1 MSVYIGVVLSR
12 HVARGSWH
20 VSIVSA
26 HRVSSRVDICVLQ
39 HIRSGLSRVRLKTA
53 HGGEQRSAK
62 TFVCVLFLFLLC
74 CASRSCVLGTCADL
88 LSPPALLC
96 HVAVCVWV
104 SMFAIWILDFPLH
117 FVYLFLALRESC
129 FV

>member
-53 HGGEQRSAK
+53 HGGEQQRQ
-62 TFVCVLFLFLLC
+62 TPRLC
-74 CASRSCVLGTCADL
+74 A
-88 LSPPALLC
+88 
-96 HVAVCVWV
+96 
-104 SMFAIWILDFPLH
+104 F
-117 FVYLFLALRESC
+117 YLFISSSERLVFWLV
-129 FV
+129 F